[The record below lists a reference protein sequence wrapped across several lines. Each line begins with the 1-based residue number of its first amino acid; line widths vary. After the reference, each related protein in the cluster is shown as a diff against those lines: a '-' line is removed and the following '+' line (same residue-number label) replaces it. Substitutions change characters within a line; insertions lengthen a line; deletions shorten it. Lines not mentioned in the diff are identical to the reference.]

1 MTSKIFK
8 IILFLILLSSQIHPQ
23 CLSDKI
29 DAALEDSLF
38 SVSQISINVYDL
50 TAKESLYQNNEELL
64 LRPASNLKLFTTAA
78 ALYYLDNDINFTT
91 PFFIEGEMIDSV
103 LNGNLYVKGGFDP
116 LFTVSDFDSVLK
128 QLKSIGIKNIT
139 GNFFYDVSNIDSIY
153 FGKGWMWD
161 DNPFSFMPYL
171 SSLCINKNSVKV
183 YFEPGKIG
191 DLALVEFNP
200 ISDYYSVTNNLL
212 TTIEDTSSIK
222 IERDWL
228 GNKNL
233 IILSGDISYSK
244 QLDSTSLNIINP
256 PEFFANLFLNKLAE
270 NGIVLEGEILSKPV
284 PSIADTLMIVKR
296 NMMDVINETNI
307 ESDNLSAEMLLRKIS
322 HERFNGSASAKKGLQ
337 YIDSLIVKLGFKPKR
352 FVITDGSGLSHYNLI
367 NTELVTELLKFMYY
381 NEPEIYG
388 KIFETLPTAGVDG
401 TLKNRMK
408 FGNAYKNVKS
418 KTGTISG
425 VSTLSGYLTA
435 ANNHLIAFSIF
446 IQNYSGSAKRARQI
460 QDNIC
465 NILVNYK

>member
-1 MTSKIFK
+1 MTSEIFK

-23 CLSDKI
+23 SLSDKI

-38 SVSQISINVYDL
+38 SVSLISINVYDL
-50 TAKESLYQNNEELL
+50 TANKSLYRKNEKLL
-64 LRPASNLKLFTTAA
+64 LRPASNLKLFTNAA
-78 ALYYLDNDINFTT
+78 ALYYLDDDINFTT
-91 PFFIEGEMIDSV
+91 PFFIEGELIDSV

-116 LFTVSDFDSVLK
+116 LFTVNDFDSVVN

-139 GNFFYDVSNIDSIY
+139 GNFFYDVSNIDSLY

-161 DNPFSFMPYL
+161 DNSYSFMPYL

-183 YFEPGKIG
+183 YFEPSKIG
-191 DLALVEFNP
+191 DPAVVELNP
-200 ISDYYSVTNNLL
+200 ISDYYSVTNNLF
-212 TTIEDTSSIK
+212 TTIEDTSNIK

-228 GNKNL
+228 GNKNHV
-233 IILSGDISYSK
+233 ILSGDISYSK
-244 QLDSTSLNIINP
+244 RPDSTSLNIINP
-256 PEFFANLFLNKLAE
+256 PEFFANLFVNKLTE

-284 PSIADTLMIVKR
+284 LAITDTLMTVKR
-296 NMMDVINETNI
+296 NMMDVITETNR

-322 HERFNGSASAKKGLQ
+322 YENSKGSASAKKGLR
-337 YIDSLIVKLGFKPKR
+337 YIDSLIVELGFKPKT
-352 FVITDGSGLSHYNLI
+352 FVFADGSGLSHYNLI
-367 NTELVTELLKFMYY
+367 STELVIELLKFMYY
-381 NEPEIYG
+381 DEPEIYG

-401 TLKNRMK
+401 TLKYRMK
-408 FGNAYKNVKS
+408 FGNAYKNVKA

-465 NILVNYK
+465 NILVNHK